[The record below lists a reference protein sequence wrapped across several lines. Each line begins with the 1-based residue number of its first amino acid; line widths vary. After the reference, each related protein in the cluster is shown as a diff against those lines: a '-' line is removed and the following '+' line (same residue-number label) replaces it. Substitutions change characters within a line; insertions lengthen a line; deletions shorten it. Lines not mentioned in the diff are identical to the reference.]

1 MCIPPLADRSAA
13 STGTSN
19 KNRRG
24 RCENIKNIIN
34 IAAAGRGGAVIAEPR
49 QATDGWS
56 EMMDAKVVI
65 DL

>member
-13 STGTSN
+13 AATSN

-34 IAAAGRGGAVIAEPR
+34 IAAAAANEEPR
-49 QATDGWS
+49 RTTDGWS
-56 EMMDAKVVI
+56 EMMDARAVI
-65 DL
+65 DLRIPQT

>member
-13 STGTSN
+13 ATSN

-34 IAAAGRGGAVIAEPR
+34 IAAADAEPR
-49 QATDGWS
+49 RTTDGWS
-56 EMMDAKVVI
+56 EMMDARAVI
-65 DL
+65 DLRIPRT